1 MLVLNVCSWVLI
13 ICELLFYNFFLR
25 NIYFAQVLILLCLW
39 IWYFDVN
46 IFWFRP
52 QKYLLRLEST
62 LSKASYEYE
71 LPEISFQTN
80 KSYKHF
86 TFQFTPKV
94 GVIFVDHI
102 FIIYLIWCTIK
113 IFHWW
118 NFLLCWFSNI
128 EVFNT
133 FSTCGKCC
141 SCSDENTFWIDMIII
156 RMITR
161 SLIHISVSLFYQRKS
176 LEQELNQ
183 GSVLALPL
191 AILVG
196 VAIYNY
202 QKVNLITKLL
212 NKLSKVCKLHV
223 IANIYLLY
231 ALILSEHLLL
241 LPD

>member
-1 MLVLNVCSWVLI
+1 
-13 ICELLFYNFFLR
+13 
-25 NIYFAQVLILLCLW
+25 
-39 IWYFDVN
+39 
-46 IFWFRP
+46 
-52 QKYLLRLEST
+52 
-62 LSKASYEYE
+62 
-71 LPEISFQTN
+71 
-80 KSYKHF
+80 
-86 TFQFTPKV
+86 
-94 GVIFVDHI
+94 
-102 FIIYLIWCTIK
+102 
-113 IFHWW
+113 
-118 NFLLCWFSNI
+118 
-128 EVFNT
+128 
-133 FSTCGKCC
+133 
-141 SCSDENTFWIDMIII
+141 MIII

-161 SLIHISVSLFYQRKS
+161 SLIHISISLFYQRKS

-223 IANIYLLY
+223 IGNIYLLY